1 MAARK
6 YAFDVEFAPD
16 GTILQDNSG
25 GVRRFDS
32 DEVEAERQRAYESG
46 KTDAV
51 ALAERASA
59 AALKDLAMAA
69 GAMLQTLDAESRAMR
84 SEAAQLALAAARKI
98 ADAALTRFGEERA
111 LAAIEQ
117 AMDTLRH
124 GPRLV
129 VRVPADAAERLKPLI
144 DEMVEAHHYAGK
156 IIVRGEAGLSAGA
169 VAIDW
174 TDGVVR
180 LDPAEIASRIDT
192 LIAAALASAESGDTP

>member
-16 GTILQDNSG
+16 GTILQDNSA

-46 KTDAV
+46 KVDAV
-51 ALAERASA
+51 ALAERATA

-69 GAMLQTLDAESRAMR
+69 SAALQTLDAEQKAIRR
-84 SEAAQLALAAARKI
+84 DAALLALAAARKI
-98 ADAALTRFGEERA
+98 ADAALTQFGEERA

-124 GPRLV
+124 GPRLL
-129 VRVPADAAERLKPLI
+129 VRVPQDAAERLKPMI
-144 DEMVEAHHYAGK
+144 EAMAEEHHYAGK
-156 IIVRGEAGLSAGA
+156 IVVRGEAGLAAGA

-180 LDPAEIASRIDT
+180 LDPAEIADRIDT
-192 LIAAALASAESGDTP
+192 LIAATLAGADTGDTP

>member
-1 MAARK
+1 MARK
-6 YAFDVEFAPD
+6 FAFDVEFAPD
-16 GTILQDNSG
+16 GTIIQDNSAG
-25 GVRRFDS
+25 KRRFDS
-32 DEVEAERQRAYESG
+32 DEVELERKRAYESG

-69 GAMLQTLDAESRAMR
+69 GAMLQTLEAESKAMR
-84 SEAAQLALAAARKI
+84 TEAAQLALAAARKI

-124 GPRLV
+124 GPRLL
-129 VRVPADAAERLKPLI
+129 VRVPAEAAERLKPLI
-144 DEMVEAHHYAGK
+144 EAMAEEHHYAGK
-156 IIVRGEAGLSAGA
+156 IVVRAEAGLSAGA
-169 VAIDW
+169 LAIDW

-180 LDPAEIASRIDT
+180 LDPADIAERIDT
-192 LIAAALASAESGDTP
+192 LIAAALVSADQGDTP